1 MGRNRWSAVS
11 VPCHMDENMKAN
23 GAVPLGKAGT
33 YHLSHYPSPSFLGES
48 DRAGWFVVYKHRTKS
63 LLWRLYI
70 VLVCAFSFFFLL
82 FFFFHFLIDNS
93 ICSQL
98 VKTQLLIFIVFH
110 LPYHLRGINFA
121 SVFQFLILDH
131 FSELF
136 NMWNKSFIASSVFIT
151 HYLFANIKKCQ

>member
-82 FFFFHFLIDNS
+82 FFFFFHFNEANLLQLFVCYWNQLKTSHFWSMCPVHVRLFLFWEDYNA
-93 ICSQL
+93 ICNMSFQNTL
-98 VKTQLLIFIVFH
+98 NIPLIF
-110 LPYHLRGINFA
+110 A
-121 SVFQFLILDH
+121 MILYRLEYAYTVKG
-131 FSELF
+131 F
-136 NMWNKSFIASSVFIT
+136 
-151 HYLFANIKKCQ
+151 